1 MKTKT
6 NEFIKKAIENGYD
19 DNRTYGWDWIRNN
32 LQELDSIFQTGE
44 YKKQGGMK
52 SKCMPFLIQDNE
64 LSVLE
69 MGILETAWY
78 LNNERVHKKE
88 KKERIKKLNKEGF
101 FNIADDEKLDKKK
114 IEWIQDTSCDYF
126 GGLNKYTGKLSW
138 SKVDKRLMCLQGKHR
153 RRGHWNSENIY
164 IKFI

>member
-19 DNRTYGWDWIRNN
+19 DCRTNGWDWIRNN
-32 LQELDSIFQTGE
+32 LQELDSIFQSEE
-44 YKKQGGMK
+44 YRNQKGFK
-52 SKCMPFLIQDNE
+52 SKCMSFFPKD
-64 LSVLE
+64 LSELE

-78 LNNERVHKKE
+78 LNNERVYEQE